1 MFFGHLSQVDK
12 KQYPEAINI
21 ALDYLSNTDF
31 NQLAAGRYPIRGD
44 RIYA

>member
-21 ALDYLSNTDF
+21 ALDYLS
-31 NQLAAGRYPIRGD
+31 
-44 RIYA
+44 